1 MNLNN
6 LNIKSL
12 NSKLSHQMPD
22 GSWMPGLKHM
32 QEGGESDE
40 EMMYTE
46 PQESIVTKN
55 KFDYKRVWNPKT
67 NTTSYYTKPSSGKNW
82 KDLQNGKND
91 RALTSVKATVFKDIP
106 LEQWEQHPEKA
117 DWDNQMV
124 SLYKEKRSIEDAE
137 ILKNFKKLNVA
148 KSAEKLKN
156 LNIDYTKYGVRIVQY
171 PYDGKYKLPDS
182 SKATDMPPG
191 HIEAQLYDL
200 KTKELVQLKDLD
212 GNPIVSYVNG
222 WTDEQDIKPLDPSNW
237 LDKSGKLKK
246 DIRTVDLELDPKG
259 IKRFI
264 IEAGAV
270 SGTDTTALKRDNPKL
285 YDILQKESNL
295 SSTALGTGKDGSYD
309 FASSNCSDFVCAA
322 LGLDD
327 GNFIN
332 AGITD
337 PTEVMDGIL
346 SKREWDKVRKNSRGT
361 RVGQEEGL
369 KRLIKSKGGTDLS
382 DGSIKAVAEYLNNIP
397 EGTVEKIGFGT
408 YKIYK
413 DFLANQKEYE
423 TRAKEIE
430 AAKKNGDVLGFL
442 MSPIANVGNNL
453 DYAND
458 VIKST
463 YDAWNLVPDGTVNTA
478 LNVAGNEAVKYV
490 EDNTDLQ
497 FDMEGLKNVPSYL
510 GKKASNALNKTLN
523 PLQNPIKNFFNLKD
537 GGELPIAQYGNGG
550 RYSDITSR
558 TGNFNQWHQNDASVR
573 APIQSA
579 YMPMNLG
586 ARGNVA
592 GAIATLGEGA
602 GRLFGGKDKDGDGL
616 MDGAFRDNKAKR
628 KRHKARRQFE
638 KSQNYDYK
646 VTGDPNDPTK
656 YVDSSMN
663 LYNASKKRNPAS
675 LQTVNDFN
683 SKLTGDNT
691 FANFDTKTNR
701 YNVGYMDPDFMSR
714 NEKLRPQN
722 SINQLAKLNGK
733 LDPSKRSAL
742 SQLAQD
748 ADEFNVNSDVP
759 EGTTFGVN
767 EDGQSVYYKP
777 EAQTEEDKINYYNT
791 MMMKKFGGHM
801 QEGGQ
806 PSQEEMAMMQ
816 AQQAQQAQAPE
827 EGAPEEGGG
836 DETVQLMEQIK
847 GALEGGA
854 QPQEVMIQL
863 LQAGMQPEA
872 VAQVFIQLGM
882 PEDQIGPAI
891 EQAMSQAENQQS
903 AEPSEE
909 EMMAAQ
915 EAQAGAP
922 APPMMQ
928 DGGEEEMSMQ
938 FEPNPLSRFMA
949 QDGMETEGDLANL
962 PSSPAMNAL
971 DSNPELESAQAKY
984 DAAVSRYAEAETNA
998 MAQRKAFGDN
1008 ARSFGDMNASSSE
1021 VGIPSNTAK
1030 WIDNSGGFSCNAYS
1044 CGNMR
1049 QSNMTIP
1056 EGEDVVIN
1064 GRTYSSGDTMP
1075 IIPGNAQ
1082 FNSYAERLGWELQ
1095 PKGTRPTEVGDLGR
1109 GHMYSNNG
1117 GGDGAFHSYISAGT
1131 GDDDIVDIYNNNG
1144 TVSTGYTRM
1153 PDKSPLASGDGDY
1166 YSTDSGVMR
1175 WVGDMPKYQKL
1186 MDAAKAELDA
1196 IQGIKKYGGQKGES
1210 AYLENRDRVIKRSM
1224 AKAQD
1229 GTETTKTPM
1238 QKYTDT
1244 YNYSIVDGSSNV
1256 GQDTLLM
1263 NNPTDNWYNAGFGGG
1278 RADQITSLE
1287 NAFDNKFYPKNGSRS
1302 QNAQDEIDK
1311 SYGYKQDGGEKYTAQ
1326 DGMEMD
1332 AAQFAAEENAAAAQ
1346 QGYPQAQQASEGASR
1361 QMNPEDLLGEVVNAL
1376 TQGAGPEQIY
1386 NNILKMGVDEQMA
1399 SQIIQ
1404 QAMSIMNQQNA
1415 DVDAD
1420 GNLNA
1425 NYDQGTTD
1433 DGYAQMLTQLEE
1445 QKNSFKNQYRRDVE
1459 QLGLNKK
1466 KGGQT
1471 NSKDSV
1477 ELTTQQIAQ
1486 IIAAGGSVKYV

>member
-1 MNLNN
+1 MNLSK

-22 GSWMPGLKHM
+22 GSWMSGAKHM

-40 EMMYTE
+40 EMMYTK

-106 LEQWEQHPEKA
+106 LEEWEQHSEKA
-117 DWDNQMV
+117 NWDNQMV
-124 SLYKEKRSIEDAE
+124 SLYKEKRSIEDAVE
-137 ILKNFKKLNVA
+137 IDKYKQSINSTLG
-148 KSAEKLKN
+148 SA
-156 LNIDYTKYGVRIVQY
+156 NIDYSKYGVRVVQY
-171 PYDGKYKLPDS
+171 PYGGTYAKNK
-182 SKATDMPPG
+182 MPPG
-191 HIEAQLYDL
+191 HIEAQLYNK
-200 KTKELVQLKDLD
+200 KTGELVTDLGKDAD
-212 GNPIVSYVNG
+212 GNAIVSYVNR
-222 WTDEQDIKPLDPSNW
+222 WNTNAANAPLKPSNW
-237 LDKSGKLKK
+237 KDKK
-246 DIRTVDLELDPKG
+246 DVRVSDLELDAKG
-259 IKRFI
+259 IQKFI
-264 IEAGAV
+264 AEAQFF
-270 SGTDTTALKRDNPKL
+270 SGTDQDAIDELKKTNPNL
-285 YDILQKESNL
+285 YSVLNSYKDLRT
-295 SSTALGTGKDGSYD
+295 TALGTGKKGAYD
-309 FASSNCSDFVCAA
+309 FASSNCADGVCSA

-327 GNFIN
+327 AKYIN

-337 PTEVMDGIL
+337 PTEVMDAIRVL
-346 SKREWDKVRKNSRGT
+346 PQFKSVIKNKQGT
-361 RVGQEEGL
+361 RVSAEKGL
-369 KRLIKSKGGTDLS
+369 SKLIKDGTGYDITGKS
-382 DGSIKAVAEYLNNIP
+382 AKDISTYLDNLP
-397 EGTVEKIGFGT
+397 EGTAEKLGFDADEIYTKYIKNLDAYNARDKAFDNLKKDKSVLSTNYWVATGADVANKLNYAGDVIGGAYDAYQAIPAGT
-408 YKIYK
+408 IPTAI
-413 DFLANQKEYE
+413 DVGAN
-423 TRAKEIE
+423 E
-430 AAKKNGDVLGFL
+430 AADYVVKNSSDWT
-442 MSPIANVGNNL
+442 NNL
-453 DYAND
+453 IDLNQTPAQ
-458 VIKST
+458 
-463 YDAWNLVPDGTVNTA
+463 AWENT
-478 LNVAGNEAVKYV
+478 
-490 EDNTDLQ
+490 
-497 FDMEGLKNVPSYL
+497 
-510 GKKASNALNKTLN
+510 KKWWG
-523 PLQNPIKNFFNLKD
+523 FED
-537 GGELPIAQYGNGG
+537 GGELSKAQYGNG

-558 TGNFNQWHQNDASVR
+558 TGNFNQWNQNDASVR

-701 YNVGYMDPDFMSR
+701 YNVGYMDSDFMSKK
-714 NEKLRPQN
+714 EKLRPQN
-722 SINQLAKLNGK
+722 SINQLAKLNKK
-733 LDPSKRSAL
+733 LDPSQQSGVAQL
-742 SQLAQD
+742 GQNQPLLVLAQD
-748 ADEFNVNSDVP
+748 ADAFNAADDIP
-759 EGTTFGVN
+759 KGTTFGVN
-767 EDGQSVYYKP
+767 ADGESTYYAP
-777 EAQTEEDKINYYNT
+777 DAQTEEDKINYYNT

-816 AQQAQQAQAPE
+816 AQQAQAQQPQQAQ
-827 EGAPEEGGG
+827 APEEGGG
-836 DETVQLMEQIK
+836 DETAQLMEQIK

-882 PEDQIGPAI
+882 PEDQIVPAI
-891 EQAMSQAENQQS
+891 EQAISQAENQQG

-1109 GHMYSNNG
+1109 GHMYSNSG
-1117 GGDGAFHSYISAGT
+1117 GGDGSFHSYISAGT

-1144 TVSTGYTRM
+1144 SVSSGYTRM
-1153 PDKSPLASGDGDY
+1153 SDGSDLASGDAQY
-1166 YSTDSGVMR
+1166 YTDDSGVMR
-1175 WVGDMPKYQKL
+1175 WMGNMPKYQKE
-1186 MDAAKAELDA
+1186 MNAAQAELEA
-1196 IQGIKKYGGQKGES
+1196 IQNKKFGGQKGES
-1210 AYLENRDRVIKRSM
+1210 AYLANRDRVIKRSM
-1224 AKAQD
+1224 AK
-1229 GTETTKTPM
+1229 
-1238 QKYTDT
+1238 
-1244 YNYSIVDGSSNV
+1244 
-1256 GQDTLLM
+1256 
-1263 NNPTDNWYNAGFGGG
+1263 
-1278 RADQITSLE
+1278 
-1287 NAFDNKFYPKNGSRS
+1287 
-1302 QNAQDEIDK
+1302 
-1311 SYGYKQDGGEKYTAQ
+1311 AQ

-1445 QKNSFKNQYRRDVE
+1445 QKNSFKNQYRRDIE

-1466 KGGQT
+1466 TGGAMQNAQNGTGKVANKFWTREKTSAIFNEFLGQGYSAKEARNNIYNMNVISEKDYDFVKGLGSKNKKLKKGGSADT
-1471 NSKDSV
+1471 V

-1486 IIAAGGSVKYV
+1486 IMAAGGSVKYV